1 MRAIPTMAR
10 LASVPMIS
18 RTFIL
23 PPHDYEYDGEG
34 DCAEKHTAQYGAD
47 NFGNGDGVVVFHYSS
62 SPIIA
67 IIACANMKANT
78 KPAKNTRK
86 YVIRAPSNG

>member
-23 PPHDYEYDGEG
+23 PPHDDEYDGKG
-34 DCAEKHTAQYGAD
+34 DCAKQHTAKNGSD
-47 NFGNGDGVVVFHYSS
+47 SFGNGNSVVVFH
-62 SPIIA
+62 
-67 IIACANMKANT
+67 
-78 KPAKNTRK
+78 
-86 YVIRAPSNG
+86 

>member
-1 MRAIPTMAR
+1 MAM

-23 PPHDYEYDGEG
+23 PPQDDEYNGEG
-34 DCAEKHTAQYGAD
+34 DCAKQHPTQYGS
-47 NFGNGDGVVVFHYSS
+47 NSFGYGDGIVVFHYFS

-67 IIACANMKANT
+67 IIA
-78 KPAKNTRK
+78 
-86 YVIRAPSNG
+86 